1 MYSIPAYGRMIQ
13 DRVRVDS
20 YARALRQN
28 IGSESVVLDIGA
40 GPGIFSF
47 LACQCGAKRVYA
59 IEPDDSIEL
68 ARRIAAAN
76 GLSSRIEFIQDF
88 STRIT
93 LPEKVDVIVSDISG
107 VLPFFQKHIPTIV
120 DARARFLRSSGR
132 LIPASVTLWAGIVEA
147 AELYER
153 HVGPWTRRHYDLD
166 LTPGRQLVTNSWRKS
181 VISPDQLVTRSLQW
195 AALDYS
201 SVEAADVSTELMW
214 KVERDGPAHGIAAW
228 VDTVLS
234 DGVAFSSA
242 PGQPETIYGHAFF
255 PWTAPVDLARGD
267 SVTVRLQADLIG
279 EDYVWQWNTTV
290 QSGND
295 QTVKATFRQ
304 STLASLPLSPA
315 RLRTRAASHI
325 PRLNEEGE
333 IHQLILEHMNGSNTL
348 EEIAASVAKTFPRR
362 FPSIKTAL
370 AAVADFS
377 TSYGR

>member
-1 MYSIPAYGRMIQ
+1 MIQ

-28 IGSESVVLDIGA
+28 IGPDSVVLDIGA

-59 IEPDDSIEL
+59 LEPDDSIEL

-76 GLSSRIEFIQDF
+76 GLSSRIEFIQDL

-107 VLPFFQKHIPTIV
+107 VLPFFQKHIPTIA
-120 DARARFLRSSGR
+120 DARARFLRASGR
-132 LIPASVTLWAGIVEA
+132 LIPASVTLWAAIVQV

-153 HVGPWTRRHYDLD
+153 HVGPWNRGYYDLD
-166 LTPGRQLVTNSWRKS
+166 LTPGRQLVTNSWRKA
-181 VISPDQLVTRSLQW
+181 VISPDQLVTRSQQW

-201 SVEAADVSTELMW
+201 SVEATDVSKELTW
-214 KVERDGPAHGIAAW
+214 TVERDGTAHGIAAW
-228 VDTVLS
+228 VDTVLC
-234 DGVAFSSA
+234 DAVTFSSA
-242 PGQPETIYGHAFF
+242 PGQQETIYGHAFF
-255 PWTAPVDLARGD
+255 PWTAPVELATGD

-290 QSGND
+290 HSGSGP
-295 QTVKATFRQ
+295 TVKAAFRQ
-304 STLASLPLSPA
+304 STFSGLPLSPA
-315 RLRTRAASHI
+315 RLRSRAASHI

-333 IHQLILEHMNGSNTL
+333 IHQLILEQMNGSNTL
-348 EEIAASVAKTFPRR
+348 EEIAASLVKAFPHR
-362 FPSIKTAL
+362 FSSITTAL
-370 AAVADFS
+370 AAVADLS
-377 TSYGR
+377 TSYSR